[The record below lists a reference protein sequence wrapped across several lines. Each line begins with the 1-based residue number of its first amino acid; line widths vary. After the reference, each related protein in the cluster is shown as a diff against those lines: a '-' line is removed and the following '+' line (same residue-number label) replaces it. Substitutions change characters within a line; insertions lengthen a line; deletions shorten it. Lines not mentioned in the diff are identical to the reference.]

1 MLIYVGGGGG
11 GEGGGGE
18 SLEIDQ
24 EYWVVQ
30 PFDYVQPII
39 VPHRYQ

>member
-1 MLIYVGGGGG
+1 M
-11 GEGGGGE
+11 GGE

-24 EYWVVQ
+24 EHRVVQ
-30 PFDYVQPII
+30 PLDYVQPII